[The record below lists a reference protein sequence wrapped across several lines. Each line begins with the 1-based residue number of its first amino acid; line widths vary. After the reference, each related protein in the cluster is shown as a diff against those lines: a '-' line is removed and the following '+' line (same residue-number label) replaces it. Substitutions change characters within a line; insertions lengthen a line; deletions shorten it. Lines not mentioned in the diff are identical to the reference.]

1 VYYPLTKT
9 KTIVYKQLFV
19 QRQGKI
25 MLDLAIIGGG
35 PAGLSAGL
43 YATRGGL
50 KNVVMFEKGMPGG
63 QITSS
68 SEIENYPGS
77 PEILSGLDFMASWPE
92 QCMRFGLKHAME
104 EVTRISKND
113 DGTFHIALSGGRSE
127 RAKSVIVCTGAN
139 PKRANFEGESEFFGR
154 GVSTCATCDGF
165 FYKNKEVIALGGGDT
180 ALEEALYLSHICSKV
195 YLVHRRDTFRASPST
210 VEKVKNNPKI
220 ELVLNASVKRAYG
233 DKMGLNGLIILDNAG
248 NERDIAV
255 PGVFVFVGMNVN
267 NAILKQEDGTFLCDT
282 DENGNVVVDLT
293 MKTSIKGLF
302 AAGDI
307 RIQAS
312 KQVICAAGDGATAGI
327 QALEYVNH

>member
-1 VYYPLTKT
+1 
-9 KTIVYKQLFV
+9 
-19 QRQGKI
+19 

-50 KNVVMFEKGMPGG
+50 KNVVMFEKGLPGG

-68 SEIENYPGS
+68 SEIENYPGNA
-77 PEILSGLDFMASWPE
+77 EILSGLDFMAPWSE

-104 EVTRISKND
+104 EVTRISKNL
-113 DGTFHIALSGGRSE
+113 DGTFQIALAGGKSE
-127 RAKSVIVCTGAN
+127 QAKSVIVCTGST
-139 PKRANFEGESEFFGR
+139 PKKANFEGEAEFFGK

-165 FYKNKEVIALGGGDT
+165 FYKNKEVVALGGGDT

-210 VEKVKNNPKI
+210 IEKVKNNPKI
-220 ELVLNASVKRAYG
+220 ELILNVTVKKAYG
-233 DKMGLNGLIILDNAG
+233 DKMGLNGIIVVDAAG
-248 NERDIAV
+248 KERDIAV

-267 NAILKQEDGTFLCDT
+267 NAILQQEDGSFLCDM
-282 DENGNVVVDLT
+282 DENGNVVVDLS
-293 MKTSIKGLF
+293 MHTSVKGLF
-302 AAGDI
+302 AAGDL
-307 RIQAS
+307 RIKAS
-312 KQVICAAGDGATAGI
+312 KQVVCAAGDGATAGI